1 MGGVALL
8 AMSTVAS
15 ILVPSEITKNT
26 KVDDNIVD
34 QRAIA
39 DKKRVGLLQARGL
52 ANRMLLW
59 GLVLGGI
66 LGSLQIACLPLLN
79 MFSPLPDVQSA
90 AKLPS
95 VIGAC
100 LQLMNG
106 VVFIGEGSTSF
117 FFSQIT
123 INILIHFFSIWK
135 VFNKEISTLLH

>member
-1 MGGVALL
+1 
-8 AMSTVAS
+8 MSTVAS

-26 KVDDNIVD
+26 KVDDVLID

-39 DKKRVGLLQARGL
+39 EKKRAGLLQARVL

-66 LGSLQIACLPLLN
+66 LGLLQIACLPLLN
-79 MFSPLPDVQSA
+79 TFSPLPDVQSA

-106 VVFIGEGSTSF
+106 VVFIGEGINGF
-117 FFSQIT
+117 F
-123 INILIHFFSIWK
+123 
-135 VFNKEISTLLH
+135 LLRHN

>member
-1 MGGVALL
+1 LGGVALL

-15 ILVPSEITKNT
+15 ILVPSEIAKNT
-26 KVDDNIVD
+26 KIDDIAVEEN
-34 QRAIA
+34 AIIE
-39 DKKRVGLLQARGL
+39 KKRAGLLQSRVL

-66 LGSLQIACLPLLN
+66 LGLLQIACLPLLN

-95 VIGAC
+95 IIGAC

-106 VVFIGEGSTSF
+106 VVFIGEG
-117 FFSQIT
+117 
-123 INILIHFFSIWK
+123 
-135 VFNKEISTLLH
+135 